1 MTIINDTRV
10 QASFTIVTY
19 NRKNIFII
27 QATEDNFQLANV
39 NSYFKFFKQMAIV
52 HFLLKRRHDIQTND
66 TQQNGEQKNDIQ
78 QNGMQENDTEHN
90 YWQENDT

>member
-1 MTIINDTRV
+1 MKLLV

-27 QATEDNFQLANV
+27 QATEDIFQQANV

-52 HFLLKRRHDIQTND
+52 HFFIKRAPRHSD
-66 TQQNGEQKNDIQ
+66 ERHS
-78 QNGMQENDTEHN
+78 TE
-90 YWQENDT
+90 WRAEK